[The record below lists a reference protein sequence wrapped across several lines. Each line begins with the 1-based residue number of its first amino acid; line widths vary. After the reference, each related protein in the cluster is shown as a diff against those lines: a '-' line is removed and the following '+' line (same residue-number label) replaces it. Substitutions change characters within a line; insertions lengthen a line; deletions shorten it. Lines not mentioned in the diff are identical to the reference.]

1 MEKKCMGLS
10 WSLGV
15 LGLFMILVA
24 KPKSVDAMSCQE
36 ALTALMPCQPYLT
49 GGAAG
54 PVPPCCQAVADIN
67 AAATTTLA
75 RRELCRCFEKA
86 GPSLGVIPDK
96 AKQLPQKCG
105 ISVPVPID
113 PTINCDT

>member
-1 MEKKCMGLS
+1 MEKKLVSFS

-15 LGLFMILVA
+15 LAFIMILAV
-24 KPKSVDAMSCQE
+24 KSKSVDAMSCE
-36 ALTALMPCQPYLT
+36 DALTALMPCRPFLT
-49 GGAAG
+49 TGVDS
-54 PVPPCCQAVADIN
+54 PDPPCCQAVATVT
-67 AAATTTLA
+67 ASATTTLA

-86 GPSLGVIPDK
+86 GPALGVIPDK